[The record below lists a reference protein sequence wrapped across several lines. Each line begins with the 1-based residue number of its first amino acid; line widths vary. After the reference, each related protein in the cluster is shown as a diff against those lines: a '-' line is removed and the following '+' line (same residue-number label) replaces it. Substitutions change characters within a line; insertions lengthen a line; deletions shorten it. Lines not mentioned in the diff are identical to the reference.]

1 MSAGQPVRPRPR
13 VLVVDDQPA
22 NLLILEYQLR
32 ELDCDVELA
41 ADGAQAL
48 EKAGAQPFDLI
59 LLDCQLPD
67 LDGYAVAERI
77 RAHESGTGAHMP
89 ILAIS
94 SATDDEHQQRVMAS
108 GMDGMLTK
116 PIREDVLRDLL
127 ALWCDRADDVQAH
140 MPVTAAVGR
149 DLWSVYLESLDED
162 LERLAHAI
170 AAADLEGL
178 RHAAH
183 RIKGAALAVE
193 QGTIAQRAGALEAVL
208 KQAAA
213 IPIDAPDTLAEL
225 RRQRDNLRAGSTAG

>member
-1 MSAGQPVRPRPR
+1 MSAGRRPR

-48 EKAGAQPFDLI
+48 EKAGAQAFDLI

-67 LDGYAVAERI
+67 LDGYTVAERI
-77 RAHESGTGAHMP
+77 RVGESGTGAHTP

-127 ALWCDRADDVQAH
+127 TLWCDNGGNTQRH
-140 MPVTAAVGR
+140 TPVAVEVGR
-149 DLWSVYLESLDED
+149 DLWSVYLESLDDD
-162 LERLAHAI
+162 LERLARAI

-193 QGTIAQRAGALEAVL
+193 QGAIAQRAGALEAVL

-225 RRQRDNLRAGSTAG
+225 RRQRDALRAGSTIG